1 MTKKEEF
8 IEVIQVNTDGLP
20 VRKTIK
26 NELETFQKIIGGYIE
41 VVDLG
46 GVLAI
51 IHDEGKLINL
61 PPNFG
66 FTIDYDGQTYVDIIM
81 GNVIFTA
88 DFMTEDGLEFRS
100 LTEEEIEI
108 AMSTYAKGKKIL
120 FDYIDRIKT
129 T

>member
-1 MTKKEEF
+1 MKKEEF
-8 IEVIQVNTDGLP
+8 ITVIQADTDGIP
-20 VRKTIK
+20 VRKSIK
-26 NELETFQKIIGGYIE
+26 NDLETFQNIVGGYIE

-66 FTIDYDGQTYVDIIM
+66 FTINYDGQTYLDIIM
-81 GNVIFTA
+81 GNVIFVA
-88 DFMTEDGLEFRS
+88 DFMGEDGKEFRS

-108 AMSTYAKGKKIL
+108 ALITYAKGKKIL
-120 FDYIDRIKT
+120 FDYMDSIK
-129 T
+129 